1 MALVLGV
8 LVPSQGRAAP
18 TLRMRVSVYPNPM
31 RSDTRAESITV
42 LTQPRIICV
51 AFVLYDNGT
60 IPLTFEHA
68 ETEVTSARGVATW
81 GWHETSAASG
91 GTASVSCNNGVT
103 TRTVNAHFRVVPAAA
118 PRPTAH
124 PATRGALTVRVIV
137 TPQPWPH
144 RATRATVVA
153 YTIPVR
159 CALPDSSPSRAG
171 CRRRLWGC
179 RERRSRAHSH
189 GTGIPGWPTAA
200 APPRS
205 PAASGERSLPPAR
218 STWQARR
225 SGNTRNGQIRGYPVD
240 DPVGSAI
247 AALSVLRAP
256 VRSGKWM
263 VKVLPVPSTLSTAI
277 VPPWRS
283 TISCTT

>member
-153 YTIPVR
+153 YTIPGAV
-159 CALPDSSPSRAG
+159 CAAGLFTFKGRVPPSFVGLPR
-171 CRRRLWGC
+171 
-179 RERRSRAHSH
+179 
-189 GTGIPGWPTAA
+189 T
-200 APPRS
+200 
-205 PAASGERSLPPAR
+205 
-218 STWQARR
+218 
-225 SGNTRNGQIRGYPVD
+225 
-240 DPVGSAI
+240 AI
-247 AALSVLRAP
+247 ARPLAWHWHPRVADGGGTATVTCRF
-256 VRSGKWM
+256 RGKIA
-263 VKVLPVPSTLSTAI
+263 TASA
-277 VPPWRS
+277 VYMAG
-283 TISCTT
+283 T